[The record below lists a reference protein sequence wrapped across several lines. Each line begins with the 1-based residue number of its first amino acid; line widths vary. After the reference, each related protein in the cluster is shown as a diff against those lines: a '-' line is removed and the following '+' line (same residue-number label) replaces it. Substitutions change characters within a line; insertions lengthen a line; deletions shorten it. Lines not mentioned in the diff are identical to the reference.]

1 MDERDWE
8 AYRRRVRE
16 RSSRQMALFFCPM
29 LILVAVWAFFA
40 PTDYPAGD
48 FRDTIVFRLLASGFF
63 IALGV
68 VGFVLSARWL
78 LADRRR

>member
-1 MDERDWE
+1 MNEPDWE

-16 RSSRQMALFFCPM
+16 RSSRQMALCFCPM

-40 PTDYPAGD
+40 PTDHPAGD
-48 FRDTIVFRLLASGFF
+48 LRDTIVFRLVASGFF

-68 VGFVLSARWL
+68 VGFVLSLRWL
-78 LADRRR
+78 LADRRK